1 LARTSLQCREC
12 KKEYE
17 TAFKY
22 VCDDCF
28 GPLDVKYDFPTL
40 TKDTFSNREQTYW
53 RYFELLPIENKSNI
67 VSIGAGMTPLTKAEN
82 LGKKLGLNNLYIK
95 NDSVNP
101 TFSFKDRPAGV
112 AISKAKELG
121 LTAVG
126 CASTGNLASATAAHA
141 AAAGLPCHVFA
152 PSNIEMAKIAQA
164 LSYGANYIAV
174 DGTYDDANRIAAQ
187 IGDSTGNLAS
197 ATAAHAAAAG
207 LPCHVFAPSNIEMA
221 KIAQA
226 LSYGANYIAV
236 DGTYDDANRIA
247 AQIGDSKGI
256 GVVNINMRS
265 HYVEGS
271 KTFSY
276 EVAEQLDWQ
285 VPDQL
290 IVPVGSGAMLNAI
303 CKGFEELQTVSL
315 LDDVSNMHMIAAQP
329 HGCAPIVDA
338 FKKNTKEVI
347 PVENPDTVAKSLAI
361 GDPGDGR
368 YVLKRLEQY
377 NGFAEECNN
386 QEILDAILLLAQ
398 TEGIFTEP
406 AGGVSISILQ
416 KMVEQGKIDKNDKVV
431 CYVTGNGLKATES
444 IMQVLSKPTVYKPNI
459 NEISAVVQ

>member
-1 LARTSLQCREC
+1 L
-12 KKEYE
+12 
-17 TAFKY
+17 
-22 VCDDCF
+22 
-28 GPLDVKYDFPTL
+28 PL
-40 TKDTFSNREQTYW
+40 
-53 RYFELLPIENKSNI
+53 ENKSNI
-67 VSIGAGMTPLTKAEN
+67 VSIDAGMTPLIKAEN
-82 LGKKLGLNNLYIK
+82 LGQKLGLKNLYIK

-112 AISKAKELG
+112 AVSKAKEFG

-141 AAAGLPCHVFA
+141 AKGGFPCHVFA
-152 PSNIEMAKIAQA
+152 PSNIEMAKI
-164 LSYGANYIAV
+164 
-174 DGTYDDANRIAAQ
+174 T
-187 IGDSTGNLAS
+187 
-197 ATAAHAAAAG
+197 
-207 LPCHVFAPSNIEMA
+207 
-221 KIAQA
+221 QA

-256 GVVNINMRS
+256 GIVNINMRS

-271 KTFSY
+271 KTLAY
-276 EVAEQLDWQ
+276 EVAEQLGWN

-303 CKGFEELQTVSL
+303 CKGFEELQNISL
-315 LDDVSNMHMIAAQP
+315 LNDVINMHMIAAQP

-338 FKKNTKEVI
+338 FKKNSKDVI
-347 PVENPDTVAKSLAI
+347 PVENPDTIAKSLAI

-368 YVLKRLEQY
+368 YVLKRLAQY
-377 NGFAEECNN
+377 NGFAEECTNK
-386 QEILDAILLLAQ
+386 EILDAILILAK

-406 AGGVSISILQ
+406 AGGVSVAVLQ
-416 KMVEQGKIDKNDKVV
+416 KMIEQGKIDKSDRVV

-444 IMQVLSKPTVYKPNI
+444 IMEALQKPQIMKADI
-459 NEISAVVQ
+459 AEISAVVN

>member
-1 LARTSLQCREC
+1 MARTSLQCREC

-17 TAFKY
+17 STFKY
-22 VCDDCF
+22 ICDECF
-28 GPLDVKYDFPTL
+28 GPLDVKYDFPTV

-53 RYFELLPIENKSNI
+53 RYFELLPIEDKSNI
-67 VSIGAGMTPLTKAEN
+67 VSIGAGMTPLIKAEK
-82 LGKKLGLNNLYIK
+82 LGEKLGLKNLYIK

-112 AISKAKELG
+112 AVSKAKEFG
-121 LTAVG
+121 LSAVG

-141 AAAGLPCHVFA
+141 AKGGFACHVFA
-152 PSNIEMAKIAQA
+152 PSDIEMAKI
-164 LSYGANYIAV
+164 
-174 DGTYDDANRIAAQ
+174 T
-187 IGDSTGNLAS
+187 
-197 ATAAHAAAAG
+197 
-207 LPCHVFAPSNIEMA
+207 
-221 KIAQA
+221 QA

-256 GVVNINMRS
+256 GIVNINMRS

-271 KTFSY
+271 KTLAF

-303 CKGFEELQTVSL
+303 CKGFEELQQVSL
-315 LDDVSNMHMIAAQP
+315 LNDVSNMHMIAAQP

-338 FKKNTKEVI
+338 FKKNSTDVI
-347 PVENPDTVAKSLAI
+347 PVEYPDTVAKSLAI

-368 YVLKRLEQY
+368 YVLKRLKQY

-386 QEILDAILLLAQ
+386 QEILDAIILLAR

-406 AGGVSISILQ
+406 AGGVSVAVLQ
-416 KMVEQGKIDKNDKVV
+416 KMIEQGKIDKNDKVV

-444 IMQVLSKPTVYKPNI
+444 IMSVLQKPRVMKADI
-459 NEISAVVQ
+459 AEISAVVN